1 VYVFRFIQVGA
12 MTNPSLAHCSLALLA
27 LLVAALA
34 VLGEDSPREPDYMK
48 REHSLVRPFQGG

>member
-1 VYVFRFIQVGA
+1 